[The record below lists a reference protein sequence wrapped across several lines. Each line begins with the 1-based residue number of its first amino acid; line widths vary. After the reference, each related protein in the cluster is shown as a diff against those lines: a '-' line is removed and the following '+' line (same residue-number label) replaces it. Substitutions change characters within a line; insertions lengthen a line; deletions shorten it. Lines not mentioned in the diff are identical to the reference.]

1 MAIKFELKEIKA
13 PGGQPI
19 LKAELGGFVDSKST
33 PDLKRILD
41 EMVATGAKFLLL
53 DCGYLTGV
61 NSTGLAVLAGA
72 SDRAEAAGAVLVLTR
87 PNHAVRMVIECVG
100 FTTLLNLK
108 DTEAEALAFF
118 AERAAKA

>member
-1 MAIKFELKEIKA
+1 MPIKFELKEIQT
-13 PGGQPI
+13 PGGQQV

-61 NSTGLAVLAGA
+61 NSTGLAVLVGC
-72 SDRAEAAGAVLVLTR
+72 SDRAESAGSVLVLSR
-87 PNHAVRMVIECVG
+87 PSRAVRMVVDSMG
-100 FTTLLNLK
+100 FSTLLNLK
-108 DTEAEALAFF
+108 DTEAEALAFI
-118 AERAAKA
+118 AERAKKT

>member
-1 MAIKFELKEIKA
+1 MAIKFELKEIQT
-13 PGGQPI
+13 PGGQQV

-33 PDLKRILD
+33 PDLKKILD
-41 EMVATGAKFLLL
+41 EMIATGAKFLLL
-53 DCGYLTGV
+53 DCGYLDGV

-72 SDRAEAAGAVLVLTR
+72 SDRAEAAGSLLVLAR
-87 PNHAVRMVIECVG
+87 PNRAVRMVVECVG

-118 AERAAKA
+118 AERAKKP